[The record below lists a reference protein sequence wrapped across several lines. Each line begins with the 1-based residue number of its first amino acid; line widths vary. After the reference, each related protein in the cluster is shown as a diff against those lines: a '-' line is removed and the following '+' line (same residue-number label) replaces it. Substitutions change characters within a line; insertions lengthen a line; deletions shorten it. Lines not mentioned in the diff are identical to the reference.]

1 VQDRGEEN
9 EESEEEA
16 HGEEHPTGTGTI
28 PSMAAGVYLVLVR
41 SALDGRVCDRLR
53 AMSEAG
59 RDFLVQ
65 KVVAAIA
72 AMQKKPSDMVTL
84 ESTFAELGIDSLNGF
99 HLLCELEEELG
110 ISIPDD
116 DAREMRSVKDV
127 IDRIRPLVAAK
138 PS

>member
-1 VQDRGEEN
+1 
-9 EESEEEA
+9 
-16 HGEEHPTGTGTI
+16 
-28 PSMAAGVYLVLVR
+28 
-41 SALDGRVCDRLR
+41 
-53 AMSEAG
+53 MSEAKG
-59 RDFLVQ
+59 DSLTQ

-72 AMQKKPSDMVTL
+72 TMQKKSPEAVTL

-110 ISIPDD
+110 INIPDD

-127 IDRIRPLVAAK
+127 IERIRPLVAGK